1 MPPARTLFTPL
12 LVCGLSLL
20 SHSSSRHVRPAQ
32 LGSRL
37 ENVAETK
44 ARGARQASG
53 QEQGGPF
60 REPKAAFHCEVGTT
74 ALVTLASCRTV
85 MLSFFLQFYCFLPL
99 HLSCRKKGKKP
110 WSAWGP
116 AGWNL
121 RQRTMVAFLSFSLVQ
136 LKKNRDKFTY
146 YNICPLKVYHS
157 ICFLK
162 IFSELNEYHQSDS
175 RTFSSP
181 QKKAISN
188 HSSVTVLP
196 ASNYTIFN
204 IFLT

>member
-1 MPPARTLFTPL
+1 
-12 LVCGLSLL
+12 
-20 SHSSSRHVRPAQ
+20 
-32 LGSRL
+32 
-37 ENVAETK
+37 
-44 ARGARQASG
+44 
-53 QEQGGPF
+53 
-60 REPKAAFHCEVGTT
+60 
-74 ALVTLASCRTV
+74 
-85 MLSFFLQFYCFLPL
+85 
-99 HLSCRKKGKKP
+99 
-110 WSAWGP
+110 
-116 AGWNL
+116 
-121 RQRTMVAFLSFSLVQ
+121 MVAFLSFSLVQ

-162 IFSELNEYHQSDS
+162 IFTELNEYHQSDS

-196 ASNYTIFN
+196 ASNYIIFN